1 VRPSPHLPKPRA
13 ENPAPCVSLPYR
25 GFTAASDVGG
35 HHTPPADPPEASH
48 ALRVFTGTEPAG
60 AKSYPAPPP
69 RRTRPTELPALA
81 MASTASTS
89 STASA
94 TTACSPVRPKPKRS
108 PRLASSSSR
117 LPTRGHVAPKKTRSD
132 RTFVREST
140 MVTVV
145 GLPNDPCGAG
155 GSCLLSPSSDF
166 TE

>member
-69 RRTRPTELPALA
+69 RRTRPTELRV
-81 MASTASTS
+81 STDFVFAKIQRSERRQ
-89 STASA
+89 SA
-94 TTACSPVRPKPKRS
+94 Q
-108 PRLASSSSR
+108 
-117 LPTRGHVAPKKTRSD
+117 
-132 RTFVREST
+132 
-140 MVTVV
+140 
-145 GLPNDPCGAG
+145 G
-155 GSCLLSPSSDF
+155 GSLGLKR
-166 TE
+166 